1 MVKEKSW
8 SEVEQNVSC
17 QQSFDSSTAYTH
29 WSEQF
34 FCVLFTQLLMPYVWG
49 SGALCG
55 KLVFRNKM
63 TVLQASSENHVLVP
77 EFWKELFVNQL
88 LYNCTFCLTKQFVFV
103 LMFICRWWRRQN
115 RGMSN
120 WNWLPL
126 LCVYLHTLKCYSQ
139 WHNFWDIDIKWPK
152 VFVWEKQPGCLQF
165 PLSKAKVE
173 GGLFFT
179 SFRKLESGAMLFVGR
194 EKWPALSSFKW
205 KM

>member
-1 MVKEKSW
+1 M
-8 SEVEQNVSC
+8 
-17 QQSFDSSTAYTH
+17 
-29 WSEQF
+29 
-34 FCVLFTQLLMPYVWG
+34 
-49 SGALCG
+49 
-55 KLVFRNKM
+55 
-63 TVLQASSENHVLVP
+63 LVP
-77 EFWKELFVNQL
+77 EFQKELFVNQL
-88 LYNCTFCLTKQFVFV
+88 LYICTFCLTKQFVFG

-179 SFRKLESGAMLFVGR
+179 SFRKLESDTMLFVGR

>member
-1 MVKEKSW
+1 MVKKKCW

-34 FCVLFTQLLMPYVWG
+34 FCVLFTQLLVSYAWG

-88 LYNCTFCLTKQFVFV
+88 LYNCTFCLTQQFVFV

-139 WHNFWDIDIKWPK
+139 WHNFWDIDIKM
-152 VFVWEKQPGCLQF
+152 VFIWEKQLGPLQF
-165 PLSKAKVE
+165 PLSIAKVE
-173 GGLFFT
+173 SGLFFT
-179 SFRKLESGAMLFVGR
+179 SFRKLESDTMLFVER
-194 EKWPALSSFKW
+194 EKWLALSCFKYT
-205 KM
+205 M

>member
-1 MVKEKSW
+1 MVKKKCW

-34 FCVLFTQLLMPYVWG
+34 FCVLFTQLLVSYAWG

-88 LYNCTFCLTKQFVFV
+88 LYNCTFCLTKQFVFG

-120 WNWLPL
+120 WNWLHYYVYTCIL
-126 LCVYLHTLKCYSQ
+126 LNATVSGTIFEILTS
-139 WHNFWDIDIKWPK
+139 KW
-152 VFVWEKQPGCLQF
+152 
-165 PLSKAKVE
+165 S
-173 GGLFFT
+173 LFGKNNLGPFN
-179 SFRKLESGAMLFVGR
+179 SPS
-194 EKWPALSSFKW
+194 P
-205 KM
+205 